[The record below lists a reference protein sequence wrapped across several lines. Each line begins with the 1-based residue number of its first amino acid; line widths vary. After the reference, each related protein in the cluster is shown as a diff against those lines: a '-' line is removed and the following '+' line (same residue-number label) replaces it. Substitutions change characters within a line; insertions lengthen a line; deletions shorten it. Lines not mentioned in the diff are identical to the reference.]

1 METRIELQEL
11 LNQLKST
18 IMSPKFSR
26 EKVISAMY
34 NLISW
39 LNKPENNTDS
49 NCRFVDSFIA
59 YEISQDPE
67 NKEIPEDID
76 AILFDMGATLHDTHT
91 SPKIAENFDSTPPL
105 LLERIRKLKP

>member
-1 METRIELQEL
+1 
-11 LNQLKST
+11 
-18 IMSPKFSR
+18 MSPEFSR

-49 NCRFVDSFIA
+49 NCRFVDSFVS
-59 YEISQDPE
+59 YEISLNPW
-67 NKEIPEDID
+67 NKQIPEDIN

-91 SPKIAENFDSTPPL
+91 SPEIAENFDSTPAL
-105 LLERIRKLKP
+105 LLERIQKLKP